1 MIARPDPVF
10 GKLSGVMLLLR
21 TEIDIDASGGRV
33 WRVLTDFSTYGEW
46 NPFITSISGEV
57 RPGARLK
64 VRVHAPG
71 GRGVTFRPTVL
82 VADQN
87 RELRW
92 VGRLLSPGIFEG
104 EHAFQITPLENGR
117 VRLLQ
122 QETFRG
128 LLVPLLRWVLD
139 GQTRA
144 GFEAM
149 NWALKERAERPP

>member
-10 GKLSGVMLLLR
+10 GRLAVCMLLLR
-21 TEIDIDASGGRV
+21 TAIDINAPAERV
-33 WRVLTDFSTYGEW
+33 WRVLTDFGAYREW

-57 RPGARLK
+57 RRGARLT
-64 VRVHAPG
+64 VRVQPSG
-71 GRGVTFRPTVL
+71 GRGMTFRPTVL

-92 VGRLLSPGIFEG
+92 VGRFLWPGIFEG
-104 EHAFQITPLENGR
+104 EHAFQIRPLEKGG

-128 LLVPLLRWVLD
+128 LLVPLLRWALD
-139 GQTRA
+139 GETRA

-149 NWALKERAERPP
+149 NHALKERAERRA

>member
-1 MIARPDPVF
+1 
-10 GKLSGVMLLLR
+10 MLLLR
-21 TEIDIDASGGRV
+21 TEIDINASGERV
-33 WRVLTDFSTYGEW
+33 WRVLTDFGAYGEW

-57 RPGARLK
+57 RRGARLK
-64 VRVHAPG
+64 VRVQPSG
-71 GRGVTFRPTVL
+71 GRGMTFRPTVL
-82 VADQN
+82 AADPD

-92 VGRLLSPGIFEG
+92 IGRLLLPGIFEG

-117 VRLLQ
+117 VRLRQ

-128 LLVPLLRWVLD
+128 LLVPLLRWLLD

-149 NWALKERAERPP
+149 NRALKERVERPP

>member
-1 MIARPDPVF
+1 
-10 GKLSGVMLLLR
+10 MLLLR
-21 TEIDIDASGGRV
+21 TAIDINASGERV
-33 WRVLTDFSTYGEW
+33 WRVLTDFGAYREW

-57 RPGARLK
+57 RPGARLE

-71 GRGVTFRPTVL
+71 GRGITFRPTVL

-104 EHAFQITPLENGR
+104 EHVFQITPLENGR

-128 LLVPLLRWVLD
+128 FLVPVLRRWLD

-149 NWALKERAERPP
+149 NRALKERAERPP

>member
-1 MIARPDPVF
+1 
-10 GKLSGVMLLLR
+10 MLLLR
-21 TEIDIDASGGRV
+21 TAIDINASGERV
-33 WRVLTDFSTYGEW
+33 WRVLTDFGAYREW
-46 NPFITSISGEV
+46 NPFITSISGEL
-57 RPGARLK
+57 RRGARLE
-64 VRVHAPG
+64 VRVHALG

-92 VGRLLSPGIFEG
+92 VGRLLFPGIFDG
-104 EHAFQITPLENGR
+104 EHAFQITPLEKGR

-128 LLVPLLRWVLD
+128 LLVPALRWLLD

-149 NWALKERAERPP
+149 NRALKERAERPP

>member
-1 MIARPDPVF
+1 MVLFLP
-10 GKLSGVMLLLR
+10 
-21 TEIDIDASGGRV
+21 EIDINASGERV
-33 WRVLTDFSTYGEW
+33 WRVLTDFSAYGEW

-57 RPGARLK
+57 RRGARLK
-64 VRVHAPG
+64 VRVQPSG
-71 GRGVTFRPTVL
+71 GRGMTFRPTVL
-82 VADQN
+82 AADQN

-92 VGRLLSPGIFEG
+92 VGRLLFPGIFEG

-149 NWALKERAERPP
+149 NLALKERVERAA